1 MIRLFVIEDH
11 LAIVLS
17 SLRFMFRPKRDGIEI
32 TGSARTPEEAVQMAD
47 PASFDIFILDLFLP
61 DLQPVDNIRMLRHYF
76 PDKAVIILT
85 GEKSSAW
92 SNKMNK
98 EGASAYIS
106 KDSSRELLSLTIKKV
121 ASGEHFFIDDSSA
134 SNHNKSNDPCTNELT
149 PVECKIA
156 RLLSRGLTHK
166 EIASQMGVSRSMI
179 EKILKRLRIKYQ
191 VNNNLELIRVLTTIR
206 SL

>member
-32 TGSARTPEEAVQMAD
+32 TGSARTPEEAVQSAD
-47 PASFDIFILDLFLP
+47 PASFDVFILDLFLP
-61 DLQPVDNIRMLRHYF
+61 DLQPVDNIRMLKNYF

-92 SNKMNK
+92 SNKMK
-98 EGASAYIS
+98 QEGAAAYIS
-106 KDSSRELLSLTIKKV
+106 KDSSRELIGLSIKKV
-121 ASGEHFFIDDSSA
+121 ASGEHFFIEDSSVPD
-134 SNHNKSNDPCTNELT
+134 HNQSKDPYANDLT

-166 EIASQMGVSRSMI
+166 EIACQMGISRSMI
-179 EKILKRLRIKYQ
+179 EKILKRLRIRYQ
-191 VNNNLELIRVLTTIR
+191 VINNLELIRILTTSR